1 MRPLNTLRI
10 SAAALACMLAVLCAP
25 AHAHALLAKSE
36 PARKAVL
43 GHPPSEVRLWF
54 NERLEPAFSSLR
66 VLDAAGQPVTD
77 ERAQVTKDN
86 LKRMTLALPPLQPGT
101 YSVHY
106 QVLSVDGHTV
116 KASYQFT
123 VKEPPAPR

>member
-1 MRPLNTLRI
+1 LHPARR
-10 SAAALACMLAVLCAP
+10 SCGAALVWLLALLGAP

-36 PARKAVL
+36 PARKAML
-43 GHPPSEVRLWF
+43 SHPPSQVRLWF

-66 VLDAAGQPVTD
+66 VLDAAGKPVTD
-77 ERAQVTKDN
+77 ERAQVSKDN
-86 LKRMTLALPPLQPGT
+86 PKRMTLSLPPLQPGS